1 MIIDTHAHLNFKDFR
16 QDLDEILQRAKEA
29 GVVKVINVGS
39 QLSTSERAVEM
50 AQKYSECYAAIGL
63 HPIHLEHVEV
73 EEEGS
78 KFISRAEEFD
88 YEIYKKLASNLKV
101 VAIGECGL
109 DFFHIP
115 HELDQEK
122 VIQKQKEVFK
132 QHIELARELNL
143 PLILHCRGVKENP
156 DQAYREMLEV
166 LDEEKYFKGVIH
178 CFGASLAIAQEF
190 IKRGF
195 YVGFTGVVT
204 FKNAKELQNVAR
216 EIPLNRI
223 LIETD
228 CPYLAPE
235 PHRGQRNEPAY
246 VVEVGKKIAE
256 LKNLEFSE
264 VDKQIEKNT
273 FELFNL

>member
-16 QDLDEILQRAKEA
+16 QDLDEVLKRAQET
-29 GVVKVINVGS
+29 GVLKIINVGS
-39 QLSTSERAVEM
+39 QLSTSERAVKM
-50 AQKYSECYAAIGL
+50 AQEHPAFYAAIGL

-78 KFISRAEEFD
+78 KFVSRAEEFD
-88 YEIYKKLASNLKV
+88 YEVYKKLASSPKV

-115 HELDQEK
+115 ADLKLDE
-122 VIQKQKEVFK
+122 VIARQKKVFK

-156 DQAYREMLEV
+156 DQAYREMLEII
-166 LDEEKYFKGVIH
+166 DQEKYFKGVIH
-178 CFGASLAIAQEF
+178 CFGASLEIAKEF
-190 IKRGF
+190 IKRGL
-195 YVGFTGVVT
+195 YIGFTGVVT
-204 FKNAKELQNVAR
+204 FKNAKDLQNVAR
-216 EIPLNRI
+216 EVPLDRI

-246 VVEVGKKIAE
+246 VVEVARKITGLRGLNFE
-256 LKNLEFSE
+256 EVERQLENNTLNLF
-264 VDKQIEKNT
+264 K
-273 FELFNL
+273 L